1 MNDLPAFDFQLVIDA
16 RGEVVQDDHL
26 RFRPESVFL
35 LDPDPDE
42 GLDARAS
49 GDPAHRW
56 GWAWHR
62 LIIES

>member
-26 RFRPESVFL
+26 RFRPKTVFL

-49 GDPAHRW
+49 GDPAHGRDRALH
-56 GWAWHR
+56 G
-62 LIIES
+62 LVI